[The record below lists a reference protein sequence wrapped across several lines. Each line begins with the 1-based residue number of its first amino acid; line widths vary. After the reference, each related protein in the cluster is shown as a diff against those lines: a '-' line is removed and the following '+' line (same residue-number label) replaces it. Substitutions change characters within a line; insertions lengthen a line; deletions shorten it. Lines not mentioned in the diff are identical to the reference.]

1 MRSIALAIAAV
12 LLLASCSDD
21 PEPIEPTASAPA
33 EPTAAPTLP
42 AKAEEETPDG
52 AIAFVAHW
60 IATFNFAVNVGAV
73 EGFKALNEPGCEGCK
88 SYENEIVRLNRNGAE
103 VRDFKWIGGKTSLT
117 EERRLEVAIKSSDYQ
132 VRDSEADDWA
142 TVKGA
147 RQQLGF
153 ELMWSDGR
161 WKVHQL
167 YLPEG
172 AK

>member
-21 PEPIEPTASAPA
+21 PEPIEPTTSPSS
-33 EPTAAPTLP
+33 ERIAPTLP
-42 AKAEEETPDG
+42 SKAEKETPDG

-60 IATFNFAVNVGAV
+60 IATFNFAVNAGAV
-73 EGFKALNEPGCEGCK
+73 EGFKTLNEPGCEGCK
-88 SYENEIVRLNRNGAE
+88 SYEDEIVRLNRNDAE
-103 VRDFKWIGGKTSLT
+103 VRHFKWIGGKASLT
-117 EERRLEVAIKSSDYQ
+117 EERQLEVAIRSSDYQ
-132 VRDSEADDWA
+132 VRDSETDDWA

-153 ELMWSDGR
+153 ELIWSDGH